1 MAPCPSL
8 PHQARRCDPG
18 RPEPSSE
25 ASARQ
30 ASLVLSPRPGSE
42 AAAAGAACC
51 REGCGGSAGPCSAAC
66 ELKDPLKTPAA
77 SSHSCGFK
85 LVTEGLPCTPEGKVG
100 GERAGGETGTMKR
113 VSRTASVALAWGPDR
128 RASSGS
134 GSGSISQEPC
144 RGSVHVSWKAGPG
157 RPPLLL
163 ALGPPSWCGRAGV
176 GFLRA
181 SKAAPPGA
189 SGFEAPGAVATPRM
203 CWPRPPPRTHRRV
216 LRCRPDLPR
225 GPGGEASRCD
235 ADGSAL
241 LTCDPG
247 VLDRRPLEN
256 TCASGTGAPQR
267 VGSCWQLLTY
277 GAEGAT
283 VVPLHASPQGGTLRQ
298 HHGTAAF
305 RPSRACPAF
314 SKEAAEVTSRQL
326 CVLVSEEKAKG
337 RSLPAGLPSLA
348 SKM

>member
-1 MAPCPSL
+1 
-8 PHQARRCDPG
+8 
-18 RPEPSSE
+18 
-25 ASARQ
+25 
-30 ASLVLSPRPGSE
+30 
-42 AAAAGAACC
+42 
-51 REGCGGSAGPCSAAC
+51 
-66 ELKDPLKTPAA
+66 
-77 SSHSCGFK
+77 
-85 LVTEGLPCTPEGKVG
+85 
-100 GERAGGETGTMKR
+100 MKR

-128 RASSGS
+128 HASSGS
-134 GSGSISQEPC
+134 GSISREPC